1 MSAYE
6 SLAFSY
12 DSLTRDIPYEE
23 MLSYME
29 ALLQK
34 HGIQPQSVLDLACG
48 TGSMSVLLA
57 QKGYQVLAADL
68 SEDMLAMAW
77 EKAAELENLEECYN
91 FFVDLCTVSEMKAM
105 EQRYEVAKL
114 LNQGMIYNDILEQTG
129 ASSAT
134 ISRVN
139 RSLNYGTDTYR
150 VLFARLQENRED
162 EA

>member
-1 MSAYE
+1 MNNRNKRSNPDHELYRAILELKSA
-6 SLAFSY
+6 
-12 DSLTRDIPYEE
+12 
-23 MLSYME
+23 
-29 ALLQK
+29 
-34 HGIQPQSVLDLACG
+34 
-48 TGSMSVLLA
+48 
-57 QKGYQVLAADL
+57 
-68 SEDMLAMAW
+68 
-77 EKAAELENLEECYN
+77 EECYN
-91 FFVDLCTVSEMKAM
+91 FFVDLCTVSELKAM

-150 VLFARLQENRED
+150 RIFERLHAAED

>member
-1 MSAYE
+1 MNNRNKRSNPDHELYQAV
-6 SLAFSY
+6 
-12 DSLTRDIPYEE
+12 
-23 MLSYME
+23 
-29 ALLQK
+29 LQL
-34 HGIQPQSVLDLACG
+34 QNV
-48 TGSMSVLLA
+48 
-57 QKGYQVLAADL
+57 
-68 SEDMLAMAW
+68 
-77 EKAAELENLEECYN
+77 EECYN

-139 RSLNYGTDTYR
+139 RSLNYGTDAYR
-150 VLFARLQENRED
+150 TIFERLRAAEE